1 MKFNDSDR
9 LEVEGIQRKSL
20 KFFLQ
25 TDALLVAAES
35 LQLYFLGHQFR
46 QQRHPISRLEL
57 SLLDKSKSFDH
68 YGFCIFFR
76 ILLIQLTNQF
86 KQRAADLFA

>member
-9 LEVEGIQRKSL
+9 LEVEGVQRKSL

-25 TDALLVAAES
+25 TDALLVATES
-35 LQLYFLGHQFR
+35 LQLYFLGHRFR
-46 QQRHPISRLEL
+46 QQRHPISGLEL
-57 SLLDKSKSFDH
+57 SLLDIDKSFDH
-68 YGFCIFFR
+68 YSLCIFLR

-86 KQRAADLFA
+86 KQRAANLFA